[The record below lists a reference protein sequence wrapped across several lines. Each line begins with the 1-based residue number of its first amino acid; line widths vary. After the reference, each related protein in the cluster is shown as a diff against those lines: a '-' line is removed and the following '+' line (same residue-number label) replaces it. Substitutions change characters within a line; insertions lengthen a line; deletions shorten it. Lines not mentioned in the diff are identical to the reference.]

1 MQVLNYYIL
10 FLFSGFGRS
19 SRPDFSKNSWEA
31 ERQMVRALEEWRK
44 EMKLN
49 KFILLGHSM
58 GGFLAASYS
67 MSYPNRVKH
76 LILADPWGFPE
87 RPEDF
92 KDVPF
97 LIRTISYVM
106 KPFNPLAGIRV
117 AGPFGKYIL
126 LFWVV

>member
-1 MQVLNYYIL
+1 
-10 FLFSGFGRS
+10 
-19 SRPDFSKNSWEA
+19 
-31 ERQMVRALEEWRK
+31 MVRCIEEWRK

-67 MSYPNRVKH
+67 MMFPERVKH
-76 LILADPWGFPE
+76 LILADPWGFTE

-92 KDVPF
+92 KDLPF

-106 KPFNPLAGIRV
+106 KPFNPLTGIRV
-117 AGPFGKYIL
+117 AGPFGKNML
-126 LFWVV
+126 KSPNF